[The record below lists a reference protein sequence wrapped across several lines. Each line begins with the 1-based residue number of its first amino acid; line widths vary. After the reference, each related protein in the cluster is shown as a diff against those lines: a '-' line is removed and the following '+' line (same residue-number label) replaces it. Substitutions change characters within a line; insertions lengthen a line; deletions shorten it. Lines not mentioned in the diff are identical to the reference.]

1 MAKSLD
7 KPTLTVIKPGPLSL
21 IQDFGRFGVAHLGLT
36 QGGPVD
42 DYSYSWANYLLGN
55 TVNQAALEITLGQ
68 CVLKVDFDCE
78 MAICGGDLQATLDG
92 SPLDNWSSFQAFK
105 GQVLSFGLPKNGLR
119 AYLAIKGGFN
129 VPNTLNSSSTVT
141 REKIGG
147 LTQDGQPCQQ
157 GQQGQQ
163 IGFNQHKLSHTFKA
177 LSVTFR
183 YKPDY
188 NLPVNLRVIEG
199 YQNELFTES
208 AKETFYN
215 AQYIVDQNSNRMGY
229 RLNGEPVTSPDRS
242 LLSEGIALGAIQI
255 PQDGQPIVLLNDRQ
269 TIGGY
274 PKIGCVARIDL
285 PRLAQAKPGH
295 EISFSK
301 GDRLGLQDLWCQWAK
316 FFGY

>member
-1 MAKSLD
+1 MSLMVNTIA

-42 DYSYSWANYLLGN
+42 DYSYSWANHLLGN
-55 TVNQAALEITLGQ
+55 PVNQAALEITLGQ
-68 CVLKVDFDCE
+68 CELRIDFDCE
-78 MAICGGDLQATLDG
+78 MALCGGDLQAKLDG
-92 SPLDNWSSFQAFK
+92 KPQSNWRTFQAFA

-119 AYLAIKGGFN
+119 AYLAIKGGFD
-129 VPNTLNSSSTVT
+129 VPSTFDSCSTVT
-141 REKIGG
+141 REKVGG
-147 LTQDGQPCQQ
+147 LTQDGEPCQQ
-157 GQQGQQ
+157 GQQ
-163 IGFNQHKLSHTFKA
+163 IAFTQHKLSRPFKA

-183 YKPDY
+183 YTPDY

-199 YQNELFTES
+199 YQSELFSES
-208 AKETFYN
+208 AKETLYN
-215 AQYIVDQNSNRMGY
+215 AQYHVDQNSNRMGY
-229 RLNGEPVTSPDRS
+229 RLSGESVDSPDIS

-295 EISFSK
+295 EVSFSK
-301 GDRLGLQDLWCQWAK
+301 GDRLGLQDVWCQWAQ

>member
-1 MAKSLD
+1 MAKTKT

-42 DYSYSWANYLLGN
+42 DYSYSWANHLLGN
-55 TVNQAALEITLGQ
+55 PVNQAALEITLGQ
-68 CVLKVDFDCE
+68 CALRIDFDCE
-78 MAICGGDLQATLDG
+78 MALCGGDLQAKLDG
-92 SPLDNWSSFQAFK
+92 KPQANWSTFQAFK

-119 AYLAIKGGFN
+119 AYLAIKGGFD
-129 VPNTLNSSSTVT
+129 VPSTLGSCSTVT

-147 LTQDGQPCQQ
+147 LTQDGEPCQQ
-157 GQQGQQ
+157 GQQ
-163 IGFNQHKLSHTFKA
+163 IAFTQHQLSHSFKA
-177 LSVTFR
+177 VSVTFR
-183 YKPDY
+183 YTPDY

-199 YQNELFTES
+199 YQSELFSES
-208 AKETFYN
+208 AREILYN
-215 AQYIVDQNSNRMGY
+215 AQYHVDQNSNRMGY
-229 RLNGEPVTSPDRS
+229 RLSGEPVDSPDIS
-242 LLSEGIALGAIQI
+242 LLSEGIALGTIQI

-295 EISFSK
+295 AISFSK
-301 GDRLGLQDLWCQWAK
+301 GDRLGLQDVWCQWAQ